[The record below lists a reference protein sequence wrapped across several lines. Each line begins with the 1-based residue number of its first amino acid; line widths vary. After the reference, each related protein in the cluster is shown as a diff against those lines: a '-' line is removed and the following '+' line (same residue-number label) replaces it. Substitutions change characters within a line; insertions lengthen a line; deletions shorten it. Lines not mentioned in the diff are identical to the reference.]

1 MSFLP
6 DFAVFVLSR
15 ATDAEDPISP
25 NAEGTEAQPPSELS
39 AGRDDEGSLV
49 NCTTADDNA
58 RWPIPQDPDS
68 DTGNVCGGTTSLI
81 VDFNLV
87 INSLTSI
94 ATTLPTW
101 PSRASIV
108 AFTKL
113 DIYRHT
119 NLGIDDYTNVCQSH
133 NSSTC
138 YTCETHDSLNI
149 THPPYVTTSLP
160 IKHQQQLQLLFSATQ
175 QTKPHDVCW

>member
-58 RWPIPQDPDS
+58 R
-68 DTGNVCGGTTSLI
+68 
-81 VDFNLV
+81 
-87 INSLTSI
+87 
-94 ATTLPTW
+94 
-101 PSRASIV
+101 
-108 AFTKL
+108 
-113 DIYRHT
+113 
-119 NLGIDDYTNVCQSH
+119 
-133 NSSTC
+133 
-138 YTCETHDSLNI
+138 
-149 THPPYVTTSLP
+149 
-160 IKHQQQLQLLFSATQ
+160 
-175 QTKPHDVCW
+175 